1 MEPEKMTVGV
11 SFCNV
16 GATPISSVELDFLDT
31 ANVQVVHESPESVEK
46 GIKLEMDLEA
56 GKVEDHLFLF
66 QINDDTMRQMIR
78 GTATYTFK
86 SGGQDKLDFKLLFK
100 GSKFMVAESEGLT
113 ELLSKGVLEHAS
125 SLTKPLPPNYSGT
138 FDQIL
143 AKISGGI
150 NFAVVERVDSTAY
163 MHAKTMKSQHSVA
176 FLIKHNENKGCL
188 MVDGKA
194 THPSI
199 LATLTDEIRE
209 MDML

>member
-1 MEPEKMTVGV
+1 
-11 SFCNV
+11 
-16 GATPISSVELDFLDT
+16 
-31 ANVQVVHESPESVEK
+31 
-46 GIKLEMDLEA
+46 
-56 GKVEDHLFLF
+56 
-66 QINDDTMRQMIR
+66 MRQMIR

-125 SLTKPLPPNYSGT
+125 SLTKPLPTNCSGT

-143 AKISGGI
+143 AKLSGGI

-188 MVDGKA
+188 VVDGKA

-209 MDML
+209 MDILWFILALFDQTFGQIKWRISVKWTFCDYDLYTKIIP

>member
-1 MEPEKMTVGV
+1 M
-11 SFCNV
+11 
-16 GATPISSVELDFLDT
+16 
-31 ANVQVVHESPESVEK
+31 
-46 GIKLEMDLEA
+46 
-56 GKVEDHLFLF
+56 
-66 QINDDTMRQMIR
+66 
-78 GTATYTFK
+78 
-86 SGGQDKLDFKLLFK
+86 LDFKLLFK

-125 SLTKPLPPNYSGT
+125 SLTKPLPTNYSGT

-143 AKISGGI
+143 AKLSGGI
-150 NFAVVERVDSTAY
+150 NFAVVEKVDSTAY

-188 MVDGKA
+188 NVDGKA

-209 MDML
+209 MDLL